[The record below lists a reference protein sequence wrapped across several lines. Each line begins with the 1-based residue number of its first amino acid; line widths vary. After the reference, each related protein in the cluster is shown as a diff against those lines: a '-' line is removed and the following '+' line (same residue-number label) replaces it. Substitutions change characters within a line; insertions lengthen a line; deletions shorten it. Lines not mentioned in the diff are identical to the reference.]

1 MSTAPSV
8 SVFSATP
15 NVAEASDLEL
25 HLPTLKVIS
34 YRGPGDTSGVPTSL
48 EPVVRR
54 LQTKVHW
61 FAIDGQPSSGEL
73 NSPNFMFYTPLPARP
88 LLEDYKAF
96 CSEYLWPLFHGHV
109 ERANFDIQK
118 WKSYKQ
124 LSEMVA
130 SEALSVCAESFPT
143 LCWLHDYQMALVPPL
158 MAMHAGIILCH
169 FWHVVWP
176 EPSVIAAS
184 PIGAEL
190 VESLLANRAIG
201 FHTAEYATNFLE
213 TVRELIPN
221 VHVDMLRME
230 VRRGKFIT
238 KVLAMPL
245 GIDVQ
250 MWENLARR
258 SKVRADALA
267 SRHRPS
273 GKLILGVDRLDYTK
287 GILEKLKGIEL
298 FLEKSPRWRKRFNYV
313 QITYPQSDDFAQKAG
328 YAEEVRKQIQQINAQ
343 YSSEDWQPITLIEG
357 LQERS
362 ELSAWYQAADILAV
376 NPIKDGLNLIAKEF
390 VACRLD
396 ESGVVILSRQSGC
409 ASELG
414 KGALIVDAA
423 NSNEFAKAMNTSLA
437 MESDEKRKRMLAMR
451 RMVGWNQL
459 QDWAVGFLKT
469 ALSAKAR

>member
-15 NVAEASDLEL
+15 NVAEVSDLEL

-73 NSPNFMFYTPLPARP
+73 NSPNFMFYTPQPARP

-96 CSEYLWPLFHGHV
+96 CSEYLWPLFHGHA

-118 WKSYKQ
+118 WKSFKQ

-130 SEALSVCAESFPT
+130 SEALNVSAESFPT
-143 LCWLHDYQMALVPPL
+143 LCWLHDYQMALVAPL

-169 FWHVVWP
+169 FWHVSWP
-176 EPSVIAAS
+176 ESSVIATS
-184 PIGAEL
+184 PVGVEL
-190 VESLLANRAIG
+190 VESLLSNRAIG

-213 TVRELIPN
+213 TVRDLVPN
-221 VHVDMLRME
+221 AQVDMLRME

-238 KVLAMPL
+238 KVSAMPL

-258 SKVRADALA
+258 SKGRADALA
-267 SRHRPS
+267 SRHRQTE
-273 GKLILGVDRLDYTK
+273 KLILGVDRLDYTK
-287 GILEKLKGIEL
+287 GILEKLKGIER
-298 FLEKSPRWRKRFNYV
+298 FLEQNPRSRKHFNYV
-313 QITYPQSDDFAQKAG
+313 QITYPQSDDFAREAG
-328 YAEEVRKQIQQINAQ
+328 YAEQVRKLISRINAK
-343 YSSEDWQPITLIEG
+343 YGSEDWQPICLLEG
-357 LQERS
+357 LLERE
-362 ELSAWYQAADILAV
+362 ELAAWFQAADILAV

-396 ESGVVILSRQSGC
+396 ESGVILLSRQSGC

-414 KGALIVDAA
+414 TGALIVDAA
-423 NSNEFAKAMNTSLA
+423 NTGEFAKAMGTALS
-437 MESDEKRKRMLAMR
+437 MESDERRKRMTAMR

-469 ALSAKAR
+469 ALSVKTR